1 MNTSKAKIVSVVA
14 HTCMSKSSTPSQ
26 SPTSPTGQSRH
37 GLVPE
42 HRIQRPGTL
51 SMPLGTSG
59 FKHSPTTFTLIY
71 LIANLV
77 FSDGNIIVSVGGGGL
92 PNPGGGR
99 IPMITSPEQEAKR
112 DKLKKISFSGG
123 GGGSLGGGG
132 GLGSMS
138 AKPSQKKTGL
148 VFPNFQPHLGPGGV
162 SAGVYNQAYFLDV
175 FRQ

>member
-1 MNTSKAKIVSVVA
+1 
-14 HTCMSKSSTPSQ
+14 
-26 SPTSPTGQSRH
+26 
-37 GLVPE
+37 
-42 HRIQRPGTL
+42 
-51 SMPLGTSG
+51 MPLGTY
-59 FKHSPTTFTLIY
+59 KHAPLTFTLN
-71 LIANLV
+71 LNLV
-77 FSDGNIIVSVGGGGL
+77 FIQHFSDGNIFVSVGGGGL

-162 SAGVYNQAYFLDV
+162 S
-175 FRQ
+175 